1 MAFQN
6 NTLRGAARR
15 EMARAI
21 AKMNENEAESF
32 LAAIRFGGETQQE
45 CPQCGL
51 VDSHYRI
58 PTRRQWRCR
67 DVGCGH
73 TFSVTSGT
81 RLDQAKLKPTQIL
94 RFLSHFESCPKGTT
108 LVGASNA
115 VCMTEKCS
123 QQNTMKAREAIM
135 EHADRTPLSGTVH
148 MDGAHVCGKFRRS
161 NRRVKATADSVLAAH
176 GGAPI
181 KRRLRAINPQSQ
193 GNLRRA
199 KKKRVMI
206 AMVQADPNQG
216 GANRVIVAMC
226 RSENADDVLVL
237 ARRYI
242 AFGTTIFTDENP
254 AYNAL
259 DAYYAHLVVNHSEE
273 YSTPEGVNENLAE
286 AFFSRMRRSQYGVHH
301 GFRPENME
309 LYAWEFAWRET
320 NRRRSQKWKVEQ
332 LARWLLAPG
341 YSHRWRGYHGGNRR
355 RDHRNPRPEIV
366 MGDVTAS
373 WRDARSTGRRDRS
386 DQVF

>member
-1 MAFQN
+1 MAIQN
-6 NTLRGAARR
+6 STRGAARR

-21 AKMNENEAESF
+21 MNMNENEAESF
-32 LAAIRFGGETQQE
+32 LAAVRFGDTTQQA
-45 CPQCGL
+45 CPHCGL
-51 VDSHYRI
+51 VDRHYRI
-58 PTRRQWRCR
+58 PPRRQWRCR
-67 DVGCGH
+67 DAGCGY

-81 RLDQAKLKPTQIL
+81 RLDQAKLSPLQIL
-94 RFLSHFESCPKGTT
+94 RFLTHFESCPKGTT
-108 LVGASNA
+108 LVGATNA

-123 QQNTMKAREAIM
+123 QQNTMKTREAIM

-161 NRRVKATADSVLAAH
+161 NRRVKATADSVLAVH

-199 KKKRVMI
+199 RNKRVMI
-206 AMVQADPNQG
+206 AMVERDQDLG
-216 GANRVIVAMC
+216 GARRVIVAMC
-226 RSENADDVLVL
+226 RSENAEDALAL

-242 AFGTTIFTDENP
+242 APGTTIFTDENP

-259 DAYYAHLVVNHSEE
+259 DAYYQHYVVNHSEE
-273 YSTPEGVNENLAE
+273 YSTLEGVNENLAE
-286 AFFSRMRRSQYGVHH
+286 AFFSRMRRSQYGIHH

-320 NRRRSQKWKVEQ
+320 NRRRSQTWKVEQ
-332 LARWLLAPG
+332 LARWLLSPG
-341 YSHRWRGYHGGNRR
+341 YSRRWRGYHGGNRR
-355 RDHRNPRPEIV
+355 RDRRHPRPEIV
-366 MGDVTAS
+366 RGDVTAS
-373 WRDARSTGRRDRS
+373 WRDARSTGRKGRS
-386 DQVF
+386 DQVS

>member
-1 MAFQN
+1 MIIRN
-6 NTLRGAARR
+6 GTRGAVRR
-15 EMARAI
+15 ELARAI
-21 AKMNENEAESF
+21 MKMNDDEAESF
-32 LAAIRFGGETQQE
+32 LAAIRFDDEVQQT

-51 VDSHYRI
+51 TGRHYRI
-58 PTRRQWRCR
+58 SSRRQWRCR
-67 DVGCGH
+67 DAGCGY

-81 RLDQAKLKPTQIL
+81 RLDQAKLSPIQIL

-108 LVGASNA
+108 LVGVSNA
-115 VCMTEKCS
+115 ACMTEKCS

-135 EHADRTPLSGTVH
+135 EHANRAPLSGTVH

-161 NRRVKATADSVLAAH
+161 NRRVKATADSVLAVH

-206 AMVQADPNQG
+206 AMVQADPDQG
-216 GANRVIVAMC
+216 GADRVIVAMC
-226 RSENADDVLVL
+226 RSENAEDVLAL

-242 AFGTTIFTDENP
+242 APGTVIFTDENP
-254 AYNAL
+254 AYNVL
-259 DAYYAHLVVNHSEE
+259 DAYYSHYVVNHSEE

-286 AFFSRMRRSQYGVHH
+286 AFFSRMRRSQYGIHH

-320 NRRRSQKWKVEQ
+320 NRHRSQKWKVEQ
-332 LARWLLAPG
+332 LASWLLSPG
-341 YSHRWRGYHGGNRR
+341 YSRRWRGYHGGNRR
-355 RDHRNPRPEIV
+355 RDRRHPRPEIV

-373 WRDARSTGRRDRS
+373 WRDARSMGRKDRS
-386 DQVF
+386 EGA